1 MPAKLLKISYPVPS
15 DKNGHEFSSAE
26 QLLSLLGSEN
36 SGQYLVGSQGM
47 WHGGIHITDAT
58 VPWCALSAD
67 TAAEREYLAKNA
79 PYRGGQFIRCMAE
92 GKIVAWRVCK
102 DYDSAVIAWR
112 DGHVFQSTSFVL
124 VEHYIQ
130 PGEKDSSGLTFH
142 TLYMNMAPFEA
153 YITEEGANQRKV
165 AKSQRYY
172 ASKEDVLASPAKS
185 AGTLPGGTAVT
196 LSDNLI
202 TRGSDRR
209 QFTQVTLSAEAKN
222 TAGKKLAAGT
232 PVWTVSDQGSL
243 LAASSAVPVP
253 SWWTKCSPAYGNQTG
268 AGVQCTA
275 RANWQ
280 FYLSSDD
287 VLKGNN
293 AGSLTAGFPLTY
305 EPDNAG
311 QQMTRPAKNKNEA
324 ARIFSL
330 VTLGRNVGKMK
341 KGDRVW
347 VVSDGDSLTKTAQAA
362 AGGEPKFG
370 EVVIPAAP
378 VEINAGDSIGHM
390 GFYELPEEDGKQSRY
405 QVHIE
410 CLSMDSKLPTFL
422 TNPDKVGGDS
432 PTFLKYPEGA
442 NLFAGNAEG
451 AMVDTKR
458 VTRAPGILTLSGV
471 PVKRADEVVTH
482 YQIHPEGGWLPAAN
496 IIKLPQ
502 WALGDLGFVTLDRKP
517 ESFDLIDGKKQP
529 NNVVK
534 GILAEMY
541 KAAKADPRTG
551 SALYHY
557 NYARLLKQIDRN
569 NDGQFSEEEYIQA
582 IRLPAYRDH
591 LYRIIAKH
599 PSEWW
604 YGKDDALWKKYLDT
618 LKEDAPAWKTYLEA
632 FIDRLTWMK
641 SVAGI
646 GPDPWHMHP
655 VVFLEAITVSV
666 GLITLDMLKIASP
679 LANESYLESILP
691 IMNKFAKK
699 YDVNNE
705 IRVMHFLAQ
714 CAHESEFKIKQEN
727 LNYQAK
733 RMREVFGCIK
743 GMGNYNSAK
752 DECSLGRLRDK
763 LWTEE
768 KKYAMNAYNLGSY
781 VYADRMG
788 NGNEDSG
795 EGYKYRGRGIVQL
808 TGKNQYIRINDLYK
822 SNNPDSIVDLV
833 SDPDL
838 ITSEIDV
845 GIEVAFLF
853 WDLNGINFIA
863 DKDNIRDVTKA
874 VNGGSNGLEDRAKR
888 LLDLKERFL

>member
-1 MPAKLLKISYPVPS
+1 M
-15 DKNGHEFSSAE
+15 
-26 QLLSLLGSEN
+26 
-36 SGQYLVGSQGM
+36 
-47 WHGGIHITDAT
+47 
-58 VPWCALSAD
+58 
-67 TAAEREYLAKNA
+67 
-79 PYRGGQFIRCMAE
+79 
-92 GKIVAWRVCK
+92 CK
-102 DYDSAVIAWR
+102 DYDSAVIAWQ

-142 TLYMNMAPFEA
+142 TLYMNMAPHAA
-153 YITEEGANQRKV
+153 YVTEEGANQRKV

-172 ASKEDVLASPAKS
+172 ASKEDVLASPAKP

-196 LSDNLI
+196 LSDNFI

-232 PVWTVSDQGSL
+232 PVWTVSDRGSL

-253 SWWTKCSPAYGNQTG
+253 SWWTKCSPAYGNQTS

-275 RANWQ
+275 RTNWQ

-305 EPDNAG
+305 EPDNTG

-330 VTLGRNVGKMK
+330 VTLGQNVGKMK

-471 PVKRADEVVTH
+471 PVIRADEVVTH
-482 YQIHPEGGWLPAAN
+482 YQIRPEGGWLPAAN

-502 WALGDLGFVTLDRKP
+502 WALGDLGFVTLGSKP

-557 NYARLLKQIDRN
+557 NYERLLKQIDRN
-569 NDGQFSEEEYIQA
+569 SDGQFSEEEYIQA

-655 VVFLEAITVSV
+655 VVFLEA
-666 GLITLDMLKIASP
+666 LNCREL
-679 LANESYLESILP
+679 
-691 IMNKFAKK
+691 
-699 YDVNNE
+699 
-705 IRVMHFLAQ
+705 IRVDEFLEEYESQHISFTTGTPALSISSKTNLKKLILSINSYYSMQSEYKPNRYTLAYMLATARHETYHFPTGEFFSEKPEVGRVDYFNMYDPILADTQ
-714 CAHESEFKIKQEN
+714 RRKEIAISNEN
-727 LNYQAK
+727 TLQ
-733 RMREVFGCIK
+733 G
-743 GMGNYNSAK
+743 
-752 DECSLGRLRDK
+752 D
-763 LWTEE
+763 
-768 KKYAMNAYNLGSY
+768 
-781 VYADRMG
+781 
-788 NGNEDSG
+788 
-795 EGYKYRGRGIVQL
+795 GYLYRGRGCVHL
-808 TGKNQYIRINDLYK
+808 TWKINYRK
-822 SNNPDSIVDLV
+822 AKEKFNVDFV
-833 SDPDL
+833 SDPEL
-838 ITSEIDV
+838 AS
-845 GIEVAFLF
+845 
-853 WDLNGINFIA
+853 DLNN
-863 DKDNIRDVTKA
+863 A
-874 VNGGSNGLEDRAKR
+874 VPIMVWGMEEGVFTGKR
-888 LLDLKERFL
+888 LSNYINGSEVNYEGARRIINGNDQKVLIASYALKFQGILEKTSSLPESF